1 MNIQDKL
8 KAHGVKRWNIV
19 NTTHQQTL
27 AEHLFNVAMIAEE
40 IARILNDGHIQGLS
54 PLVVYA
60 LKHDLAEVI
69 LGDVPTPTKQRMQE
83 KGFNYRALEWGIM
96 EDEYPMGMN
105 KLPEETKIIIK
116 IADQMEA
123 LWFIQT
129 YGVDRHAQVV
139 ELDMQDKMEK
149 YMYSLP
155 SNLRLSAQKVWG
167 QMINGDIII

>member
-1 MNIQDKL
+1 
-8 KAHGVKRWNIV
+8 
-19 NTTHQQTL
+19 
-27 AEHLFNVAMIAEE
+27 
-40 IARILNDGHIQGLS
+40 
-54 PLVVYA
+54 
-60 LKHDLAEVI
+60 
-69 LGDVPTPTKQRMQE
+69 MQE